1 MLCKKKRSLFLFLLV
16 LILFSSYVYSE
27 PLTETQDAD
36 CVDDFCTLTDYLYP
50 VFPIDS
56 TNNSR
61 YVYDVFRITKNEDD
75 LTFHYNGTNGMYNIT
90 FETGVF
96 YNNNYYSMAQVKV
109 LKPAINFNFPIQKE
123 KIKLKY
129 AVNITNIDTDLQAN
143 INNITLTYKSHEG
156 FDIFQLIKNGKQY
169 KIGVMNLLFDGL
181 IESGFNID
189 IASDERR
196 IYISNL
202 RYDGNALYLGSN
214 VQYHNG
220 TLKNKYSY
228 VVNNTIESSLA
239 KLNAY
244 PYLVKNN
251 EIQDFTLSQKLN
263 FNSSYKLAFKS
274 KEDINVFVEYFNGS
288 DWVKFDFNKSNGF
301 YYTNTFIINGI
312 NSSSFRIKPTHKN
325 LLYNDVF
332 EYNISL
338 ISDDL
343 ILEYLELDPYVNVT
357 GCRED
362 EEAISCTGSL
372 TGNYLLN
379 TTKTINISHS
389 TIDAND
395 VNPTLLIINT
405 TGKLSILNS
414 SLNVNAPAN
423 SNNANLKILAQ
434 NMNIS
439 NSTIDAS
446 TANTASS
453 VTMGSSTVLI
463 DGGNITL
470 GDNLRIYANAGNATG
485 TGTTAA
491 GSDSTFTLKS
501 RGNITFKNN
510 VWIMAYGTNTPSSGG
525 STYLGGGNSIFRVD
539 AKNIDFGTNTHIYA
553 HGGYDNNGGDDDGYS
568 SFNINATQ
576 LIMKDAYIDT
586 WGLGVESTNTNN
598 MFFIAI
604 NNSEYPNSTIIY
616 NTTLIGSNKF
626 NVTSIS
632 QVNIT
637 DATLDFNQEDNGILN
652 LYGIT
657 ELFINNSNF
666 QFNIG
671 SPTINITANKVDI
684 NNLTL
689 TMNSGATNTK
699 INSISYPLNITNS
712 FINMKASA
720 NSNNANLELKALSS
734 DIFILPTSTIDASTA
749 NTASSV
755 TMGSSTV
762 LIDGG
767 NITLGDN
774 LRIYANA
781 GNATGT
787 GTTAAGSDSTFT
799 LKSRGNITF
808 KNNVWIMAY
817 GTNTPSSGGS
827 TYLGGGNSIFRVDAK
842 NIDFGTNTHIY
853 AHGGYDNNGGDDL
866 GQSKT
871 LINSTNRTIFRANTL
886 IDLKGL
892 GVETLSKFNLSAGN
906 EIVFY
911 NPVNVT
917 LQSGTTNIINL
928 SASENARLGIFNLDW
943 LVSTTVQCTNGLTV
957 GTSGRTDQAFTYS
970 CTYTNIT
977 EAQYFAPTITTPI
990 ITPTTAYTTSKL
1002 NCSTI
1007 PSVEGG
1013 GNLNVSFWWF
1023 KNNDSMTNFDSNATC
1038 LSGDTCY
1045 VTKLYTTSLTAW
1057 NFSHFDNI
1065 TCMAQANV
1073 SSASNKQ
1080 NSSLKFINNSVPF
1093 FDSNALIIL
1102 PTFANDTHDL
1112 QCNSTTTNTHDDD
1125 INDTVLI
1132 SYNWANSTN
1141 GLDFTWLAFTNV
1153 TFPNGNTSTNQHF
1166 ICAAQPLDNWN
1177 TGVISYSSS
1186 VQIGSSNS
1194 APIINEIN
1202 ITTNNLI
1209 SNSTT
1214 PTNNNSYILIGVNW
1228 TDIDNDNTSI
1238 HVCKTTAFASGRC
1251 TGGYWGIST
1260 ANTTNNTI
1268 FINYTLGNFTQQ
1280 LNTIYSYA
1288 TSTNSYISSYRT
1300 QTFEINF
1307 PPDTSSLS
1315 SPANNTQYASTVVST
1330 TLDWS
1335 ASTDSNSDN
1344 IRYIVYGDASPNP
1357 TAQKANITAT
1367 SYLWSSLSQ
1376 ATWYWK
1382 VLAVDEHGYSTYN
1395 STIYQFTIESVSS
1408 PQGGGTAPPQPSP
1421 YTREELIQVAQANI
1435 CGNKLCETGEFPRCR
1450 DDCVFGIGWNFD
1462 DIFNCFDADKSDRC
1476 VIDEAPLATV
1486 MIGIIIVVGIGG
1498 IIVGTRKKQ
1507 DNKKNPYLAR

>member
-143 INNITLTYKSHEG
+143 INNITLTYKSYEG

-853 AHGGYDNNGGDDL
+853 AHGGYDNNGGDDDGYSSFNINATQLIMKDAYIDTWGLGVESTNTNNMFFIAINNSEYPNSTIIYNTTLIGSNKFNVTSISQVNITDATLDFNQEDNGILNLYGITELFINNSNFQFNIGSPTINITANKVDINNLTLTMNSGATNTKINSISYPLNITNSFINMKASANSNNANLELKALSSDIFILPTSTIDASTANTASSVTMGSSTVLIDGGNITLGDNLRIYANAGNATGTGTTAAGSDSTFTLKSRGNITFKNNVWIMAYGTNTPSSGGSTYLGGGNSIFRVDAKNIDFGTNTHIYAHGGYDNNGGDDL

-1093 FDSNALIIL
+1093 F
-1102 PTFANDTHDL
+1102 T
-1112 QCNSTTTNTHDDD
+1112 
-1125 INDTVLI
+1125 
-1132 SYNWANSTN
+1132 YM
-1141 GLDFTWLAFTNV
+1141 
-1153 TFPNGNTSTNQHF
+1153 
-1166 ICAAQPLDNWN
+1166 
-1177 TGVISYSSS
+1177 Y
-1186 VQIGSSNS
+1186 
-1194 APIINEIN
+1194 
-1202 ITTNNLI
+1202 
-1209 SNSTT
+1209 
-1214 PTNNNSYILIGVNW
+1214 
-1228 TDIDNDNTSI
+1228 TSI
-1238 HVCKTTAFASGRC
+1238 V
-1251 TGGYWGIST
+1251 I
-1260 ANTTNNTI
+1260 I
-1268 FINYTLGNFTQQ
+1268 
-1280 LNTIYSYA
+1280 
-1288 TSTNSYISSYRT
+1288 YIS
-1300 QTFEINF
+1300 
-1307 PPDTSSLS
+1307 P
-1315 SPANNTQYASTVVST
+1315 
-1330 TLDWS
+1330 
-1335 ASTDSNSDN
+1335 
-1344 IRYIVYGDASPNP
+1344 
-1357 TAQKANITAT
+1357 
-1367 SYLWSSLSQ
+1367 
-1376 ATWYWK
+1376 
-1382 VLAVDEHGYSTYN
+1382 
-1395 STIYQFTIESVSS
+1395 IY
-1408 PQGGGTAPPQPSP
+1408 P
-1421 YTREELIQVAQANI
+1421 Y
-1435 CGNKLCETGEFPRCR
+1435 
-1450 DDCVFGIGWNFD
+1450 
-1462 DIFNCFDADKSDRC
+1462 
-1476 VIDEAPLATV
+1476 
-1486 MIGIIIVVGIGG
+1486 
-1498 IIVGTRKKQ
+1498 
-1507 DNKKNPYLAR
+1507 

>member
-553 HGGYDNNGGDDDGYS
+553 HGGYDNNGGDD
-568 SFNINATQ
+568 
-576 LIMKDAYIDT
+576 
-586 WGLGVESTNTNN
+586 
-598 MFFIAI
+598 
-604 NNSEYPNSTIIY
+604 
-616 NTTLIGSNKF
+616 
-626 NVTSIS
+626 
-632 QVNIT
+632 
-637 DATLDFNQEDNGILN
+637 
-652 LYGIT
+652 
-657 ELFINNSNF
+657 
-666 QFNIG
+666 
-671 SPTINITANKVDI
+671 
-684 NNLTL
+684 
-689 TMNSGATNTK
+689 
-699 INSISYPLNITNS
+699 
-712 FINMKASA
+712 
-720 NSNNANLELKALSS
+720 
-734 DIFILPTSTIDASTA
+734 
-749 NTASSV
+749 
-755 TMGSSTV
+755 
-762 LIDGG
+762 
-767 NITLGDN
+767 
-774 LRIYANA
+774 
-781 GNATGT
+781 
-787 GTTAAGSDSTFT
+787 
-799 LKSRGNITF
+799 
-808 KNNVWIMAY
+808 
-817 GTNTPSSGGS
+817 
-827 TYLGGGNSIFRVDAK
+827 
-842 NIDFGTNTHIY
+842 
-853 AHGGYDNNGGDDL
+853 L

-1093 FDSNALIIL
+1093 F
-1102 PTFANDTHDL
+1102 T
-1112 QCNSTTTNTHDDD
+1112 
-1125 INDTVLI
+1125 
-1132 SYNWANSTN
+1132 YM
-1141 GLDFTWLAFTNV
+1141 
-1153 TFPNGNTSTNQHF
+1153 
-1166 ICAAQPLDNWN
+1166 
-1177 TGVISYSSS
+1177 Y
-1186 VQIGSSNS
+1186 
-1194 APIINEIN
+1194 
-1202 ITTNNLI
+1202 
-1209 SNSTT
+1209 
-1214 PTNNNSYILIGVNW
+1214 
-1228 TDIDNDNTSI
+1228 TSI
-1238 HVCKTTAFASGRC
+1238 V
-1251 TGGYWGIST
+1251 I
-1260 ANTTNNTI
+1260 I
-1268 FINYTLGNFTQQ
+1268 
-1280 LNTIYSYA
+1280 
-1288 TSTNSYISSYRT
+1288 YIS
-1300 QTFEINF
+1300 
-1307 PPDTSSLS
+1307 P
-1315 SPANNTQYASTVVST
+1315 
-1330 TLDWS
+1330 
-1335 ASTDSNSDN
+1335 
-1344 IRYIVYGDASPNP
+1344 
-1357 TAQKANITAT
+1357 
-1367 SYLWSSLSQ
+1367 
-1376 ATWYWK
+1376 
-1382 VLAVDEHGYSTYN
+1382 
-1395 STIYQFTIESVSS
+1395 IY
-1408 PQGGGTAPPQPSP
+1408 P
-1421 YTREELIQVAQANI
+1421 Y
-1435 CGNKLCETGEFPRCR
+1435 
-1450 DDCVFGIGWNFD
+1450 
-1462 DIFNCFDADKSDRC
+1462 
-1476 VIDEAPLATV
+1476 
-1486 MIGIIIVVGIGG
+1486 
-1498 IIVGTRKKQ
+1498 
-1507 DNKKNPYLAR
+1507 